1 MSRVGNGRPE
11 RFLPAAITA
20 IVALIG
26 TMGCVVITLENEP
39 EQQSEGKITALAVLR
54 AGATI
59 TPSEPR

>member
-1 MSRVGNGRPE
+1 MSLIGNERSE

-20 IVALIG
+20 TIALIG
-26 TMGCVVITLENEP
+26 TMGCVVMTLDNEP
-39 EQQSEGKITALAVLR
+39 EKQSESRMTTLVVLR